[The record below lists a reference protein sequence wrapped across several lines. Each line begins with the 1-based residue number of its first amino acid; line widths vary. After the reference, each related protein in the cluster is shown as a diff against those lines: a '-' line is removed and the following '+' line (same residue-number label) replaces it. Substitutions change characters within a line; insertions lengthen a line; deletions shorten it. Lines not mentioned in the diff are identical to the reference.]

1 MNLSVGLNAPCMPA
15 ASLVTKTKC
24 DLWRQMKTINGIFAR
39 VVYVLDACRR
49 SALWSSQTQP
59 NCVKSAAVLPFSLHP
74 KTEFSLMKSSILVS
88 ALFCGAITSSLSAAI
103 VSYTDLGFWSED
115 VVASGASVATETFN
129 TYQGF
134 YAGSI
139 TGNTGGIAWTATSPG
154 ALALLGLAGLV
165 SRKRR

>member
-1 MNLSVGLNAPCMPA
+1 
-15 ASLVTKTKC
+15 
-24 DLWRQMKTINGIFAR
+24 
-39 VVYVLDACRR
+39 
-49 SALWSSQTQP
+49 
-59 NCVKSAAVLPFSLHP
+59 
-74 KTEFSLMKSSILVS
+74 MKSCIVVS

-103 VSYTDLGFWSED
+103 VSYTELGFWSED
-115 VVASGASVATETFN
+115 FVASGASVATETFN